1 MKKSLFLFFAACLLL
16 TSCSTK
22 ISSVKPNLKD
32 SNIHLNKEL
41 TSEIGQKMVDKY
53 SVWVYEAIKVNN
65 VPERITY
72 YSRMLDLKSGDILVL
87 KSETSKWKLFFKPN
101 TPDGMAISKENSKI
115 FPFSTGSGVL
125 SVLKKANKNYQDI
138 TYEKT
143 DYYSTLENSKVKN
156 YSRQLFYNGK
166 AGNTLKFTYREFID
180 DMARTAFTQDLQYDL
195 SESNIIGF
203 DGLRVEVIKAT
214 NTNITYKILS
224 DFN

>member
-1 MKKSLFLFFAACLLL
+1 MKKSLFLFFTTYLLL
-16 TSCSTK
+16 TSCSTT
-22 ISSVKPNLKD
+22 INSVKPNLKD
-32 SNIHLNKEL
+32 SSPNLNKEL

-72 YSRMLDLKSGDILVL
+72 YTRLLDVKSGDILVL
-87 KSETSKWKLFFKPN
+87 KSETSKWSLFFKPN
-101 TPDGMAISKENSKI
+101 TKDGMAISKVNNEI
-115 FPFSTGSGVL
+115 VPFSTGSGTL
-125 SVLKKANKNYQDI
+125 SILKKANKNYQDI
-138 TYEKT
+138 TYEKI
-143 DYYSTLENSKVKN
+143 DYQSTLEDSKVKN

-166 AGNTLKFTYREFID
+166 AANTLKFTYREFVD
-180 DMARTAFTQDLQYDL
+180 DMARPAFTQDLQYDL